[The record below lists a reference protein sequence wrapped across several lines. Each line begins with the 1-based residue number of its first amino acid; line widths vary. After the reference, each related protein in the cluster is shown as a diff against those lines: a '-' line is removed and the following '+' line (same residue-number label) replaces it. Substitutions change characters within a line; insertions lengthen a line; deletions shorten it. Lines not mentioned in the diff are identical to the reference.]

1 MTLGALVPGV
11 DPSTVL
17 PLAAQAA
24 RELAVVE
31 ASDISVV
38 SGAARATVRFTVD
51 SSEIAQQVGR
61 HVATVTASYVEV
73 GLVSLLERVRGRWM
87 PL

>member
-11 DPSTVL
+11 DPSAVL

-31 ASDISVV
+31 ASDVNVV
-38 SGAARATVRFTVD
+38 GGAARATVRFTVD
-51 SSEIAQQVGR
+51 SSELAEQVGN
-61 HVATVTASYVEV
+61 HVAAVTATCVEV
-73 GLVSLLERVRGRWM
+73 RFVSVLERVGGRWM